1 MRIAITFN
9 IKKEKENLVTIKE
22 ELSPKKDF
30 SKYLNENLIS
40 NYPERLDDT
49 YAEWDCEETIDASQ
63 ICTGSRGHDVTLIEA
78 DRMLTKS

>member
-49 YAEWDCEETIDASQ
+49 YAEWDCEETIDAVRSALED
-63 ICTGSRGHDVTLIEA
+63 GHDVTLIEA